1 MFFVECLFVLKIYF
15 CRGSFPA
22 DHLTMSASDIS
33 MGLYWAES
41 DIIKILTTVLKF
53 YNFT

>member
-1 MFFVECLFVLKIYF
+1 MFFVEYLFFLKIYF
-15 CRGSFPA
+15 RRGSFPA
-22 DHLTMSASDIS
+22 DHLTMTASDIL
-33 MGLYWAES
+33 MGVFGVES